1 MGSISRGLISLVPQV
16 RARSLDVLSHN
27 TRSSGANLGLT
38 VLGRKTGADRFVSAT
53 PTPSHFSFSRFGN
66 LLRSPSTFPLM
77 SFLHLRYYRST
88 MVIYKIIK
96 VFCQPDRAQLL
107 AMPTA
112 ESDHHREREDLRP
125 VF

>member
-16 RARSLDVLSHN
+16 RACSLAVLFHD

-38 VLGRKTGADRFVSAT
+38 VLGRKTGADRFVSARP

-66 LLRSPSTFPLM
+66 LLRSPCTFSLM

-88 MVIYKIIK
+88 VVIYKIIK
-96 VFCQPDRAQLL
+96 VFL
-107 AMPTA
+107 TT
-112 ESDHHREREDLRP
+112 
-125 VF
+125 